1 MFVGH
6 LAIGVAIKA
15 GSPRTPTW
23 PILIGV
29 SLMDIFN
36 GLFSML
42 GINQVTPNLA
52 RGPYLFFDLTFIDW
66 DHSLLMALVLA
77 ALWAAAMAAL
87 FRKDKTTAWLAGL
100 AVFSHFLA
108 DWPMHNRDLALYPYA
123 AEHLGYGLWDR
134 LGTASWLL
142 EGLFSAALVAW
153 AWRRMQA
160 IGVSLMWPA
169 ALLTVA
175 FLNVSPWLSP
185 LQWVAP
191 LPQPWPQFLFGL
203 LTGGSFVLMSGLLT
217 WLINRAMASAHQPAS
232 VPV

>member
-15 GSPRTPTW
+15 GAPRTPTW
-23 PILIGV
+23 PIMIGV
-29 SLMDIFN
+29 SLMDILN
-36 GLFSML
+36 GLFSVM

-77 ALWAAAMAAL
+77 ILWAGL

-108 DWPMHNRDLALYPYA
+108 DWPLHNNDLALYPHS
-123 AEHLGYGLWDR
+123 AEHLGHGLWGR
-134 LGTASWLL
+134 WGTASWVA
-142 EGLFSAALVAW
+142 EGLFSAALLAW

-160 IGVSLMWPA
+160 LGVSLAWPV

-175 FLNVSPWLSP
+175 FFNVSPWLSP

-191 LPQPWPQFLFGL
+191 LPQPWPQLLFGV
-203 LTGGSFVLMSGLLT
+203 LTGGSFVLMSGALT
-217 WLINRAMASAHQPAS
+217 WLINRAAE
-232 VPV
+232 PVLRPIPVEV